1 MAANRRLPCCLSGII
16 AWPDGLVNGT
26 DGAKMS
32 AGRMLD
38 RKDFICY
45 HWYMHR
51 IAFGKF
57 TMGYPDAIPDCL
69 PDGYGSGRERR
80 TYIQ

>member
-1 MAANRRLPCCLSGII
+1 
-16 AWPDGLVNGT
+16 
-26 DGAKMS
+26 MS

-45 HWYMHR
+45 HWCMNR